1 MVRNDVAL
9 RVISNGDVYPGVY
22 MQFKKLILAAVFTG
36 VPGLLH
42 AQFDFK
48 VEGRTVQIH
57 SFASQGFA
65 YSNNNNYLT
74 MKTSQGSFAMTDA
87 GVNVSSQLTDKF
99 RVGAQFYV
107 RNIGSLGDWHPSL
120 DWASA
125 DYKFK
130 DYFGIRGGKVKTA
143 LGLHNDTQDMD
154 FLHTS
159 ALLPQAVYPT
169 DLRDATISHLGGD
182 VYGIISLKRLGSL
195 GYTAYAGQRSD
206 TQYGGYLYL
215 LRDRGIFMTSYG
227 GLQYGADLK
236 WTTPI
241 KGVLLGAS
249 HMREEISGHGTGKC
263 SPAVPFNCSDWT
275 ARTGDQYEEH
285 SDKDQTNFLYGQY
298 SLGDFRFDT
307 EYRRYWRDQRVWND
321 SYSVA
326 SDTRGWYTSAAYRF
340 SKRFEL
346 GGYYSRFT
354 STWKRAS
361 APWLLD
367 TSLPDHHVYDKV
379 ITARFDVAR
388 YWNVKVEGHF
398 MDGYGGS
405 QSPIG
410 FYTVNNPQGLK
421 PTTNLLIVRTGW
433 NF

>member
-1 MVRNDVAL
+1 MA
-9 RVISNGDVYPGVY
+9 
-22 MQFKKLILAAVFTG
+22 
-36 VPGLLH
+36 PGLLQ

-48 VEGRTVQIH
+48 LAGRTVQVH

-65 YSNNNNYLT
+65 YSNDNNYLT
-74 MKTSQGSFAMTDA
+74 MKTSKGSFAMTE
-87 GVNVSSQLTDKF
+87 GGINISSQLTDRF
-99 RVGAQFYV
+99 RIGAQVYA
-107 RNIGSLGDWHPSL
+107 RNIGSLGDWHPTL

-130 DYFGIRGGKVKTA
+130 DWFGIRGGKVKTA
-143 LGLHNDTQDMD
+143 LGLYNDTQDMD
-154 FLHTS
+154 FLRTS
-159 ALLPQAVYPT
+159 VLLPQAVYPT
-169 DLRDATISHLGGD
+169 DLRDATIGHLGGD
-182 VYGIISLKRLGSL
+182 IYGAVGLKRLGSL
-195 GYTAYAGQRSD
+195 SYTVYAGQRND

-236 WTTPI
+236 WTTPLE
-241 KGVLLGAS
+241 GLLLGAS

-263 SPAVPFNCSDWT
+263 SPAVPVNCSEWNS
-275 ARTGDQYEEH
+275 RTNGQYEEH
-285 SDKDQTNFLYGQY
+285 SNKDQTNFVFGQY
-298 SLGDFRFDT
+298 ARGNLKVDA
-307 EYRRYWRDQRVWND
+307 EYRRYWRDQRVFND

-326 SDTRGWYTSAAYRF
+326 ADTRGWYTAGAYRL
-340 SKRFEL
+340 SRRFEL

-361 APWLLD
+361 APWQLD

-379 ITARFDVAR
+379 VSARFDLAR

-398 MDGYGGS
+398 MEGYGGN
-405 QSPIG
+405 QSPNG

-421 PTTNLLIVRTGW
+421 PKTNLLLVRTGW